1 MITYIVGAALDIIRN
16 IATVFVEDTDIL
28 ILLVYFSNLEML
40 DVYLWKEAKKYYSMK
55 FVNIRSAA
63 GFLSSNIVHNIPF
76 IHAWSICDT
85 TSTLS
90 RKRSLYSNEDLFHF

>member
-40 DVYLWKEAKKYYSMK
+40 DVYLWKEAKK
-55 FVNIRSAA
+55 I
-63 GFLSSNIVHNIPF
+63 LLDE
-76 IHAWSICDT
+76 IC
-85 TSTLS
+85 
-90 RKRSLYSNEDLFHF
+90 